1 MKEKRLNI
9 QSVILSL
16 LNLPSETILGPPV
29 LRALSLTVPDIET
42 LYTRAHQNRQELK
55 RARAMI
61 GKMERMVELAE
72 TMILPGFD
80 LGFSRYGDDAVMQV
94 GSLSMT
100 PSFAETI
107 SSSMGKGLPKR
118 PWYGIGASWL
128 METRQRLAAAREGLR
143 GMEADTRK
151 MVRQKWYELD
161 RAVRKAILYGESVVE
176 LSATALDVS
185 TREYESGRIPFAD
198 VAGSYSDWLKARLEH
213 AKALSD
219 IGISRTQLV
228 RIIGTGS

>member
-80 LGFSRYGDDAVMQV
+80 LGFSRYGDDAVMQDGV
-94 GSLSMT
+94 
-100 PSFAETI
+100 FVH
-107 SSSMGKGLPKR
+107 
-118 PWYGIGASWL
+118 
-128 METRQRLAAAREGLR
+128 
-143 GMEADTRK
+143 D
-151 MVRQKWYELD
+151 
-161 RAVRKAILYGESVVE
+161 
-176 LSATALDVS
+176 
-185 TREYESGRIPFAD
+185 PFFCRD
-198 VAGSYSDWLKARLEH
+198 DFFVHG
-213 AKALSD
+213 
-219 IGISRTQLV
+219 
-228 RIIGTGS
+228 